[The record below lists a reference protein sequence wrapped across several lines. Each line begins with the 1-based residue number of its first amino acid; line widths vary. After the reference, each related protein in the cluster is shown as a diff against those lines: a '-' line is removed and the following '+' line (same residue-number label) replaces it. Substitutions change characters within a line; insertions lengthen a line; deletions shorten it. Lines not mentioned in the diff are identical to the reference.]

1 MVPMLSSDRYAT
13 LQALANT
20 SWAFAVLGR
29 LHPPFFRK
37 LRHLTPRHMPHF
49 NATELS
55 QLFQVELVLR
65 QEAPDLGMDT
75 HDAQAYAELLQLL
88 MKSGQLAT
96 AGRAVWHRASDPA
109 VMVRT
114 TQFQQVRLSACFYQ
128 RLASCKR
135 SCCHGL
141 HHPLPEGAP
150 PCICLY
156 QYLAPCNRSCC
167 CGLYH
172 PFPAGI

>member
-1 MVPMLSSDRYAT
+1 MVLMLSSDIYTA

-20 SWAFAVLGR
+20 AWAFAVLGR

-75 HDAQAYAELLQLL
+75 NDAQAYDELLQLL

-114 TQFQQVRLSACFYQ
+114 TQFQQVHLIYLLASACISIWH
-128 RLASCKR
+128 LTT
-135 SCCHGL
+135 
-141 HHPLPEGAP
+141 
-150 PCICLY
+150 
-156 QYLAPCNRSCC
+156 N
-167 CGLYH
+167 
-172 PFPAGI
+172 PAAGNTTS